1 MSGSRKPVSNPSIGL
16 QIQARPEPA
25 RLMDGPRANPTWVA
39 GGTWS
44 RGRGGRCIGGLPG
57 IWIWIPSLPLPGG
70 WSCAGGLS
78 TRRPDV
84 PLCVCRCGGHGWLT
98 GRSGVDGRWVC
109 WAGLGSMLGCK
120 FFFFL
125 CAPAPLAIKL
135 DSFRWA
141 GWSVACRSSRRHLS
155 LFRLLYLYVI

>member
-120 FFFFL
+120 FFFCVRL
-125 CAPAPLAIKL
+125 PHLPSSWILLGGPGGAWLVGRAVDIYHYL
-135 DSFRWA
+135 DF
-141 GWSVACRSSRRHLS
+141 
-155 LFRLLYLYVI
+155 YTYM

>member
-44 RGRGGRCIGGLPG
+44 RGRGGRCGVEHRRAARGFG
-57 IWIWIPSLPLPGG
+57 WSPSLPLPGG
-70 WSCAGGLS
+70 WPCAGGLS

-109 WAGLGSMLGCK
+109 WAGLESMLGCK
-120 FFFFL
+120 VFFFFV
-125 CAPAPLAIKL
+125 CACPTCHQVG
-135 DSFRWA
+135 F
-141 GWSVACRSSRRHLS
+141 
-155 LFRLLYLYVI
+155 F